1 MEVLEA
7 IDRRHS
13 YRGPYLDQPV
23 PHEDLV
29 QIVEAG
35 LKAPS
40 GCNAQTTRFVIID
53 DGELLRQIGEL
64 PSINN
69 TAMRQ
74 AKAMI
79 ACVIDRE
86 PGPVSAGLSFQIED
100 CSAAVENMLLAI
112 TGLGYASVWMDGWL
126 RATGSE
132 DREVINRLLE
142 VPEEKTVRVILP
154 IGVPQRE
161 VKGPEKK
168 PFQERAWFNCYGGK
182 STEE

>member
-7 IDRRHS
+7 IDGRHS
-13 YRGPYLDQPV
+13 YRGPYVDQPV

-29 QIVEAG
+29 KIMEAG

-40 GCNAQTTRFVIID
+40 GCNAQTTRFVIVED
-53 DGELLRQIGEL
+53 PELLRQIGEL

-79 ACVIDRE
+79 ACIIDRD
-86 PGPVSAGLSFQIED
+86 PPPVSAGLSFQVED

-126 RATGSE
+126 RAKGSE
-132 DREVINRLLE
+132 DREVINRLLA

-154 IGVPQRE
+154 VGVPEEEVRE
-161 VKGPEKK
+161 RQKK
-168 PFQERAWFNCYGGK
+168 PFEERAWFNRYGG
-182 STEE
+182 SEE

>member
-1 MEVLEA
+1 MDVLEA

-13 YRGPYLDQPV
+13 YRGPYTDQPV
-23 PHEDLV
+23 PQEDLIK
-29 QIVEAG
+29 IVDAG

-40 GCNAQTTRFVIID
+40 GCNAQTTRFVIVD
-53 DGELLRQIGEL
+53 DPGLLRQIGEL

-79 ACVIDRE
+79 ACVIDRVA
-86 PGPVSAGLSFQIED
+86 PPVSAGLSFQVED

-132 DREVINRLLE
+132 DREVINQLLG

-154 IGVPQRE
+154 VGVPENE
-161 VKGPEKK
+161 VRGPEKQ
-168 PFQERAWFNCYGGK
+168 PFEERAWFNGYHE
-182 STEE
+182 TEGQK